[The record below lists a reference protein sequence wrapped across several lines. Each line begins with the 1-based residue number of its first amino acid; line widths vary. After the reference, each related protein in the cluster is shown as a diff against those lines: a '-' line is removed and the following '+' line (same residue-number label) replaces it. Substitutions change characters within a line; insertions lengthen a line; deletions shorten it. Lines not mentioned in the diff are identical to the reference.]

1 MRRATCRQQVIDFIK
16 KMILSGELKAGERI
30 KEAYIA
36 AATGLSRAP
45 VREAVVELCREGL
58 LQFEPNKGASVTKPT
73 AQDLHTSYEI
83 CGLLEGYLAGLNMP
97 FYTPRHF
104 AEIEAILEQMKAA
117 QEDPRDMTALSDLD
131 YAFHDAIISA
141 SDNPL
146 LVEFARHHNAKFEHF
161 FFSQFWAEAFAG
173 DDFYGRH
180 RKVYDAVRTGV
191 PYTAETAMREHYAD
205 CARRTAKYADYL

>member
-1 MRRATCRQQVIDFIK
+1 MRRATCRQQVVDFIK
-16 KMILSGELKAGERI
+16 EMILSGELKAGERI

-45 VREAVVELCREGL
+45 VREAVVELCQEGL
-58 LQFEPNKGASVTKPT
+58 LHFEPNKGASVTKPT
-73 AQDLHTSYEI
+73 AQDLNTSYEI

-104 AEIEAILEQMKAA
+104 EEIESILEQMKEA
-117 QEDPRDMTALSDLD
+117 QQEPRDMGALSDLD

-146 LVEFARHHNAKFEHF
+146 LVEFTRLHNAKFEHF
-161 FFSQFWAEAFAG
+161 FFNHFWKEAFSG

-180 RKVYDAVRTGV
+180 LKVYEAVKTRDA
-191 PYTAETAMREHYAD
+191 YIAEIAMRDHYAD
-205 CARRTAKYADYL
+205 CARRTAKYADLL